1 MAKPVQVSE
10 DTELQISLKTA
21 GAILFAVVSAAGLVF
36 HVESNMDDVQ
46 GKLEKQEINIQTL
59 AQRINSPQVQEA
71 HTELAVLK
79 IRLEMLEQQLA
90 DLKSQ
95 RQN

>member
-1 MAKPVQVSE
+1 MAKPVHVSE

-46 GKLEKQEINIQTL
+46 GELEKHTMHIQSL
-59 AQRINSPQVQEA
+59 AQKINSPQVQEA
-71 HTELAVLK
+71 HTELALLK
-79 IRLEMLEQQLA
+79 LRVQQLEQELQE
-90 DLKSQ
+90 LKLQ
-95 RQN
+95 RQ

>member
-1 MAKPVQVSE
+1 
-10 DTELQISLKTA
+10 
-21 GAILFAVVSAAGLVF
+21 
-36 HVESNMDDVQ
+36 MDDVQ
-46 GKLEKQEINIQTL
+46 GKLEKQEMHIQTL
-59 AQRINSPQVQEA
+59 AQKINSPQVQET

>member
-1 MAKPVQVSE
+1 MAKPVHVSE

-46 GKLEKQEINIQTL
+46 G
-59 AQRINSPQVQEA
+59 
-71 HTELAVLK
+71 
-79 IRLEMLEQQLA
+79 
-90 DLKSQ
+90 
-95 RQN
+95 